1 MSHASLR
8 IIRDEHAALS
18 SMLRSML
25 MMLDRGPGDQAET
38 FFDVLRAMLFYIDE
52 FPERQHH
59 PKESNLLFPK
69 VVRAA
74 PETMATVERLER
86 EHMSGELAVRELQH
100 ELIAWELLGETRR
113 ASFEAAARKYVS
125 YYLDHMRLEES
136 VILPAAEKGLDA
148 ADWQEL
154 DAAFGLNRDPLSGRY
169 PFDAIYDRLF
179 TRIVMTTPAPIGL
192 GASGT

>member
-8 IIRDEHAALS
+8 IIRDEHAALA

-25 MMLDRGPGDQAET
+25 MMLDRGPGNEAET

-59 PKESNLLFPK
+59 PKESDLLFPK

-74 PETMATVERLER
+74 PQTMATVERLER
-86 EHMSGELAVRELQH
+86 EHMSGETAVRELQH
-100 ELIAWELLGETRR
+100 LLIAWELLGETRR
-113 ASFEAAARKYVS
+113 APFETAARSYVGF
-125 YYLDHMRLEES
+125 YLEHMRLEES
-136 VILPAAEKGLDA
+136 VILPAAEKGLDS

-154 DAAFGLNRDPLSGRY
+154 DAAFGLNRDPLTGRY
-169 PFDAIYDRLF
+169 PVDPAYDRLF
-179 TRIVMTTPAPIGL
+179 TRIVMKTPAPIGL
-192 GASGT
+192 GDSGA